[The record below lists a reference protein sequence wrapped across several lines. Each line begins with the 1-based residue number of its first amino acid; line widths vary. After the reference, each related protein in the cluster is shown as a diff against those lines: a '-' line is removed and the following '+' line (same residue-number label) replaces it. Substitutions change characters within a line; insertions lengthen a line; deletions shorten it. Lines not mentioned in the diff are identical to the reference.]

1 MESRP
6 SMMKAMHHFS
16 SLYLRRKPILLLLLA
31 CLWPLSL
38 KAEPQQY
45 KLQQVKTAI
54 LFNIAKFVRWPE
66 TSISQSPDYLT
77 ICHYRE
83 NTLSPAFQSIY
94 GKRAQHRIVNDKLID
109 TLAEADQCAML
120 FIPFAQL
127 RAFTEDQ
134 AHHGPLP
141 VLTIA
146 DLTQSYSIESS
157 DSRAAV
163 NLIRQGSRIGLD
175 IYLPEVT
182 RNGLTISSELLKL
195 ARIRR

>member
-1 MESRP
+1 MIQTLHSFLLF
-6 SMMKAMHHFS
+6 H
-16 SLYLRRKPILLLLLA
+16 LRHTAALLLLFV
-31 CLWPLSL
+31 CLFPLNL
-38 KAEPQQY
+38 RAESHEH
-45 KLQQVKTAI
+45 KLQQVKAAI

-66 TSISQSPDYLT
+66 EALSENPDFLT

-83 NTLSPAFQSIY
+83 NSLHPAIQSIL
-94 GKRAQHRIVNDKLID
+94 GKQVQHRKVDDKLIGS
-109 TLAEADQCAML
+109 LAKTDQCAML
-120 FIPFAQL
+120 FIPLNQLSIFA
-127 RAFTEDQ
+127 EDQ

-146 DLTQSYSIESS
+146 DLTESDAVGPS

>member
-1 MESRP
+1 MIN
-6 SMMKAMHHFS
+6 AVHHFPS
-16 SLYLRRKPILLLLLA
+16 RYLRHIPVLLLLLV
-31 CLWPLSL
+31 CLWPLNL
-38 KAEPQQY
+38 KAESHEY
-45 KLQQVKTAI
+45 KLQQVKAAI

-66 TSISQSPDYLT
+66 KAISQSPDHLT

-94 GKRAQHRIVNDKLID
+94 GKRAQHRTVNDKLIG
-109 TLAEADQCAML
+109 TLAGADQCAIL
-120 FIPFAQL
+120 FIPLTQL
-127 RAFTEDQ
+127 RAFAEDQ

-146 DLTQSYSIESS
+146 DLTESYSTESS

-195 ARIRR
+195 ARVRR